1 MPLLQFLAFYQVVE
15 FYYPR
20 FSNVEARKKLTSIL
34 KDPTFRSERDEH
46 VDRLTSAIVVSRSG
60 AIGDE
65 RSQLRSVINH
75 CLDPDELRNFL
86 QSDPDRES
94 HFSGKNAKPKFHKI
108 PLQNKSLDVRNDVSD
123 RIYDIRCKIIHTKNE
138 PRNGDMDLI
147 LPFSSEAELI
157 THDIDLIQFIAKSV
171 LVSTSAPI

>member
-1 MPLLQFLAFYQVVE
+1 MPLLQYLAFYQVVE

-46 VDRLTSAIVVSRSG
+46 VDRLISAIVVSRSG

-75 CLDPDELRNFL
+75 CLDPDELRSFL

-94 HFSGKNAKPKFHKI
+94 HVSGKNTKTRFHKI
-108 PLQNKSLDVRNDVSD
+108 PLQNKTLDIRNDVSD
-123 RIYDIRCKIIHTKNE
+123 RIYDIRCKIVHTKNE
-138 PRNGDMDLI
+138 SGDSDMDMI
-147 LPFSSEAELI
+147 LPFSSEADLI

-171 LVSTSAPI
+171 LVSTSALI

>member
-94 HFSGKNAKPKFHKI
+94 HFRKERKAKVP
-108 PLQNKSLDVRNDVSD
+108 
-123 RIYDIRCKIIHTKNE
+123 
-138 PRNGDMDLI
+138 
-147 LPFSSEAELI
+147 
-157 THDIDLIQFIAKSV
+157 
-171 LVSTSAPI
+171 